1 MYIRTYTVST
11 FIPFHSTCCL
21 FMTIIDT
28 TIRFENGNYRTNES
42 VGDFTEV
49 RLVTDQPFAKDTRV
63 NISFEDGSAT
73 GQCNININTMSLG
86 AMLLPTP

>member
-1 MYIRTYTVST
+1 MYIHIQHLLSYHFFV
-11 FIPFHSTCCL
+11 HVVCL
-21 FMTIIDT
+21 RLIGN

-49 RLVTDQPFAKDTRV
+49 RLVADQPFAEDTRV
-63 NISFEDGSAT
+63 NISFEDINAT
-73 GQCNININTMSLG
+73 GQCNININTMSLE